1 MVTCVFAVTPLTV
14 TVEEA
19 IMVIGVVMSC
29 REALPADVPNE
40 GESVAEREFVPGRE
54 EPVVESEFVLGTDK
68 SVVGWGVVFAGGKL
82 VVAGGAGP
90 VPSGTD
96 PVPNGTDPVPN
107 RAVPYLFVLL
117 ETSY

>member
-19 IMVIGVVMSC
+19 VMVIGVVMSC

-40 GESVAEREFVPGRE
+40 GESVAGR
-54 EPVVESEFVLGTDK
+54 
-68 SVVGWGVVFAGGKL
+68 GVVFAGGKL